1 MIRDLTIE
9 YRKNPIGIDEKPR
22 FSWKLESEKQD
33 VVQTSYQIQVVSGG
47 QLMWDSGRVESD
59 QSVLVPYKGAALK
72 EMTVYQVQVS
82 VWDNCG
88 ELGQV
93 TGNFETG
100 LMREENWNAKWITH
114 TLPAEETA
122 CPVFV
127 RSFSLDRPVKRARL
141 YATACGVYEALI
153 NGRKTGDLFMAPGW
167 TSYHHRLQYQTYD
180 ITELLEKDN
189 EITVTVGNGWY
200 KGELGFD
207 ARPNIYGDRT
217 ALLAMVRI
225 EYEDGETI
233 CIGTDTDW
241 HVETGE
247 ILFSEIYHGEIQDYT
262 KERRQVESEVR
273 HHKHSHLLFSVYK
286 CICTS
291 CRPQILCIK
300 VSIFIQCFCISNN

>member
-1 MIRDLTIE
+1 MYMIRDLTIE

-141 YATACGVYEALI
+141 YATACI
-153 NGRKTGDLFMAPGW
+153 
-167 TSYHHRLQYQTYD
+167 
-180 ITELLEKDN
+180 
-189 EITVTVGNGWY
+189 
-200 KGELGFD
+200 
-207 ARPNIYGDRT
+207 
-217 ALLAMVRI
+217 
-225 EYEDGETI
+225 
-233 CIGTDTDW
+233 
-241 HVETGE
+241 
-247 ILFSEIYHGEIQDYT
+247 
-262 KERRQVESEVR
+262 
-273 HHKHSHLLFSVYK
+273 
-286 CICTS
+286 
-291 CRPQILCIK
+291 
-300 VSIFIQCFCISNN
+300 

>member
-100 LMREENWNAKWITH
+100 L
-114 TLPAEETA
+114 
-122 CPVFV
+122 
-127 RSFSLDRPVKRARL
+127 
-141 YATACGVYEALI
+141 
-153 NGRKTGDLFMAPGW
+153 
-167 TSYHHRLQYQTYD
+167 
-180 ITELLEKDN
+180 
-189 EITVTVGNGWY
+189 
-200 KGELGFD
+200 
-207 ARPNIYGDRT
+207 
-217 ALLAMVRI
+217 
-225 EYEDGETI
+225 
-233 CIGTDTDW
+233 
-241 HVETGE
+241 
-247 ILFSEIYHGEIQDYT
+247 
-262 KERRQVESEVR
+262 
-273 HHKHSHLLFSVYK
+273 
-286 CICTS
+286 
-291 CRPQILCIK
+291 
-300 VSIFIQCFCISNN
+300 

>member
-1 MIRDLTIE
+1 MRNHVSHGSWRVKSRMLCRQATRFRLSAE
-9 YRKNPIGIDEKPR
+9 ASLCGTVAGWKATNPFWCHI
-22 FSWKLESEKQD
+22 
-33 VVQTSYQIQVVSGG
+33 
-47 QLMWDSGRVESD
+47 
-59 QSVLVPYKGAALK
+59 KGAALK

-141 YATACGVYEALI
+141 YATACGVYEAFI

-180 ITELLEKDN
+180 ITELLEK
-189 EITVTVGNGWY
+189 IMR
-200 KGELGFD
+200 L
-207 ARPNIYGDRT
+207 R
-217 ALLAMVRI
+217 LL
-225 EYEDGETI
+225 
-233 CIGTDTDW
+233 
-241 HVETGE
+241 
-247 ILFSEIYHGEIQDYT
+247 
-262 KERRQVESEVR
+262 
-273 HHKHSHLLFSVYK
+273 
-286 CICTS
+286 
-291 CRPQILCIK
+291 
-300 VSIFIQCFCISNN
+300 

>member
-33 VVQTSYQIQVVSGG
+33 VVQTNYQIQVVSGG
-47 QLMWDSGRVESD
+47 RLMWDSGRVKSD

-82 VWDNCG
+82 VWDNYG

-141 YATACGVYEALI
+141 YATACGVYEAFI
-153 NGRKTGDLFMAPGW
+153 NGRKTGDLFLAPGW

-207 ARPNIYGDRT
+207 ARPNLYGDRT

-225 EYEDGETI
+225 EYEDGEII

-241 HVETGE
+241 HV
-247 ILFSEIYHGEIQDYT
+247 
-262 KERRQVESEVR
+262 
-273 HHKHSHLLFSVYK
+273 
-286 CICTS
+286 
-291 CRPQILCIK
+291 
-300 VSIFIQCFCISNN
+300 

>member
-189 EITVTVGNGWY
+189 EITVT
-200 KGELGFD
+200 
-207 ARPNIYGDRT
+207 DR
-217 ALLAMVRI
+217 
-225 EYEDGETI
+225 
-233 CIGTDTDW
+233 
-241 HVETGE
+241 
-247 ILFSEIYHGEIQDYT
+247 
-262 KERRQVESEVR
+262 K
-273 HHKHSHLLFSVYK
+273 SV
-286 CICTS
+286 
-291 CRPQILCIK
+291 
-300 VSIFIQCFCISNN
+300 V